1 MELINIK
8 NLSMNYSGVSV
19 LKNVSFTIE
28 SGDYLVIIGGNGSGK
43 TTLMKGILGL
53 KNVEEGFIEY
63 TGIKKVQI
71 GYLPQTTEISKGFP
85 ASVYEVVISGM
96 LSNIG
101 NRTFYNSD
109 DKRLARES
117 MDRLGIGHLAKKSF
131 RELSGGQQQRVL
143 LARALCGD
151 RELLFLDEPVTGL
164 DPEITEEFYSIIK
177 ALNDSGKT
185 IVHISHD
192 VDRVLND
199 ANKVMKLKNEIEFY
213 GSKEDW
219 MNRNFKEN

>member
-8 NLSMNYSGVSV
+8 NLSMNYSSEAA
-19 LKNVSFTIE
+19 LKNISFTIE

-71 GYLPQTTEISKGFP
+71 GYLPQTTEITKGFP

-101 NRTFYNSD
+101 SRAFYNSE

-164 DPEITEEFYSIIK
+164 DPEITEEFYGIIK
-177 ALNDSGKT
+177 GLNDSGKT

-199 ANKVMKLKNEIEFY
+199 ANKVMKLKNEIEFF
-213 GSKEDW
+213 GSKGDW
-219 MNRNFKEN
+219 LKRNNKEN